1 MNEKNYNYTKL
12 TPFRWFIL
20 ENFPFLEADFDAL
33 SDWQLFCKL
42 GKEINKIIAST
53 NNLGT
58 QVVSLTDYV
67 SNYFD
72 NLDVQEEINNKLN
85 EMAQDG
91 TLAEIIAQYV
101 NVQSVLAFN
110 NVSELKNANNLING
124 SICKTLGYN
133 NYKDGKGRFYKIRE
147 YTTNDN
153 IDEFNIIKLNN
164 YNNLI
169 AELIPYETSDN
180 YMLSCYFSDNS
191 FEPHFFVSKDGL
203 NLNKIDVPYEKFP
216 FNVTDMDIKYHEG
229 LFYLAST
236 YMTENADIYIG
247 TSTDLIH
254 WVHHYINLGL
264 YDENNKNRWAPALLF
279 NELGELYIS
288 ISKQYDTLL
297 NPTTNAED
305 PAFDIYIVKCNNLSN
320 LTFDSAQRLILNG
333 DGKSANR
340 NHIDADIIESK
351 SLNKY
356 VMIVKNEDT
365 KFQEIFT
372 SENLID
378 WTLIKTLDVLPKWTE
393 GAFIQELN
401 GTFIITAENYWS
413 DTTNKIGK
421 MIMTQ
426 TTDFNTFTNLKILNV
441 NNSYAIKG
449 ILRHGNST
457 LINDDFSKYAIS
469 KFNPYFFSNYEILN
483 GIVLFEGDSTTN
495 IKINDNIEKYSKIY
509 IELFNVD
516 SDDIVSFILENP
528 NNKKINPKH
537 IILNKDG
544 SYFSAAVVKFNNDNV
559 TIEQNWGSVN
569 RANEYSRYLTTPFH
583 IKKIVGYY

>member
-1 MNEKNYNYTKL
+1 MIEKNYNFTKL
-12 TPFRWFIL
+12 TPFKWFVL
-20 ENFPFLEADFDAL
+20 ENFPFIEADFDAL
-33 SDWQLFCKL
+33 TEWQLFCKL
-42 GKEINKIIAST
+42 GKEINKIIDST
-53 NNLGT
+53 NSLGT

-67 SNYFD
+67 SNYFE
-72 NLDVQEEINNKLN
+72 NLDVQDEINNKLN

-110 NVSELKNANNLING
+110 NVTELKSANNLING

-133 NYKDGKGRFYKIRE
+133 NYKDGKGHFYKIRE
-147 YTTNDN
+147 YTTNDM
-153 IDEFNIIKLNN
+153 IDEINIIKLNN
-164 YNNLI
+164 YDNLI
-169 AELIPYETSDN
+169 AELIPYATSDN

-191 FEPHFFVSKDGL
+191 LKPHFFVSKDGL
-203 NLNKIDVPYEKFP
+203 NLNKIDVPYQKFP
-216 FNVTDMDIKYHEG
+216 FDVKDMDIKYHEG

-236 YMTENADIYIG
+236 YMTENADMYIG

-264 YDENNKNRWAPALLF
+264 YDEDNKNRWAPALLF
-279 NELGELYIS
+279 TELGELYVS

-297 NPTTNAED
+297 NPTTNTED
-305 PAFDIYIVKCNNLSN
+305 PAFDIYLAKCNNLSN
-320 LTFDSAQRLILNG
+320 LTFDSAKRLVLNG
-333 DGKSANR
+333 EGKSANR
-340 NHIDADIIESK
+340 NHIDADIIQSK

-372 SENLID
+372 SENLTD
-378 WTLIKTLDVLPKWTE
+378 WNLIKTLDVLPKWTE

-426 TTDFNTFTNLKILNV
+426 TSDFNTFTNLKILNV
-441 NNSYAIKG
+441 DNSYAIKG
-449 ILRHGNST
+449 KLRHGNST
-457 LINDDFSKYAIS
+457 LIKDNFSKYVIS

-483 GIVLFEGDSTTN
+483 GIILFEGDSTTN

-509 IELFNVD
+509 IELYNVD
-516 SDDIVSFILENP
+516 ADDIVCFTLENP
-528 NNKKINPKH
+528 NNKKLNPTH
-537 IILNKDG
+537 IILNEDG
-544 SYFSAAVVKFNNDNV
+544 SYFSAAVVKFSKDDV

-569 RANEYSRYLTTPFH
+569 RATEYSRYLNTPFH
-583 IKKIVGYY
+583 IKKIIGYY